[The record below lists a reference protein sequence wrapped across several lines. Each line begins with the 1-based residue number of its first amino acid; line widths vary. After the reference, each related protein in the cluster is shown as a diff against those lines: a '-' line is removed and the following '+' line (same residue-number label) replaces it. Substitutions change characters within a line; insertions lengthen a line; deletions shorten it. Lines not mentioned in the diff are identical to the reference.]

1 MTAGHEE
8 MTKTPKPL
16 AVSKDLVTELQRL
29 AVIHFDDDEAY
40 KAARLRY
47 EQATHQA
54 LSSTSEFAVALYNFT
69 LAYAQTPELI
79 EAKLNE
85 LKIEFK
91 GTSDYYKHISRLVFT
106 KLPDSGAKQQR
117 ETFYASLL
125 RKAHTQGLSVDEF
138 KKVVAKGVT
147 KAVQILTPAASVT
160 SNARSLKK
168 AREIASKFF
177 NDETYELPGASLA
190 EDVEDGSELQL
201 LARYK
206 DGKITVYGVVPP
218 HLANTEAVLT
228 KLVAS
233 TTKAEKHKYD
243 VLRDMLAV
251 IKLVTKVSDDK
262 AVASYKVKDGKFN
275 FVVAGKKGTAVLAAP
290 SDYDLFARNIT
301 LTVPDWGRL
310 ISTLMPMRKHI
321 ASIDAS
327 DTEIVV
333 SMDDLTIPDI
343 HKWVLDKK
351 HVITAGKASGSTLLF
366 ELKANSDHLEEPT
379 GRWEPL
385 GSLPADKVE
394 HAFKFKPSKKYTTI
408 SFNDDGSI
416 KFGSLARLADNHTHL
431 TKSSYRQLKAAAAK
445 MKGLASEL
453 RFEQRK
459 NQLRVSASIDDAIT
473 GSLLVGVE

>member
-1 MTAGHEE
+1 

-16 AVSKDLVTELQRL
+16 AVSKDLVKELQRL
-29 AVIHFDDDEAY
+29 AVVHFEDDETY

-47 EQATHQA
+47 EQATHKA
-54 LSSTSEFAVALYNFT
+54 LSSASDFAVALYDFT

-79 EAKLNE
+79 AGKLKE
-85 LKIEFK
+85 LNLETK
-91 GTSDYYKHISRLVFT
+91 GASDYYKHILRIVLM
-106 KLPDSGAKQQR
+106 KLPDGGAKQQR
-117 ETFYASLL
+117 ETFYASLI
-125 RKAHTQGLSVDEF
+125 RKAHTQGLSAEEF

-147 KAVQILTPAASVT
+147 KAAQILTPAASVT
-160 SNARSLKK
+160 SNAKSLKK
-168 AREIASKFF
+168 AREIASKFI
-177 NDETYELPGASLA
+177 NDEEFVIDGATLA
-190 EDVEDGSELQL
+190 EDIKEGSELQL
-201 LARYK
+201 LARYE

-218 HLANTEAVLT
+218 HIANTEAVLT

-233 TTKAEKHKYD
+233 TTKAEKQKYD
-243 VLRDMLAV
+243 VLRDMLAI

-275 FVVAGKKGTAVLAAP
+275 YVVAGKNGTAVLTAS

-301 LTVPDWGRL
+301 LTVADWGRL
-310 ISTLMPMRKHI
+310 ISTLLPMRKHI

-333 SMDDLTIPDI
+333 SMDDLAIPDVP
-343 HKWVLDKK
+343 KWVLEKK
-351 HVITAGKASGSTLLF
+351 HVLTAGKASGSTLLF
-366 ELKANSDHLEEPT
+366 ELKGIAEHLEDPT

-385 GSLPADKVE
+385 GNVAAEKVE
-394 HAFKFKPSKKYTTI
+394 HAFKFKPTKKYATM
-408 SFNDDGSI
+408 SFSDDGTL
-416 KFGSLARLADNHTHL
+416 KFGSLARLADGQTHL
-431 TKSSYRQLKAAAAK
+431 TKSSYRQLKAATAK